1 MSSSFRP
8 LAATLMLASLVA
20 FANPAWAS
28 DEQKTATMSL
38 NGYGEV
44 TATPDMAMVT
54 SGVVSQ
60 ADTARDALTAN
71 TKAMTALIDQIKK
84 AGIEARDIQTSGFS
98 ISPRYAQ
105 KRLPKDGSWQEER
118 KIVGYQV
125 NNGVSVR
132 VRDLK
137 GLGALLDA
145 MVSEGANR
153 IGGINFIVSDANK
166 RLDEARTAA
175 VEDVQGKAKLYAE
188 AAGVKLGRILSIS
201 ENSYGMRPQPMLM
214 NRAKVMAE
222 GAPVPVEAG
231 EETLRSEVTITWEL
245 KD

>member
-1 MSSSFRP
+1 MSPSFRP

-20 FANPAWAS
+20 FAHPAWAS
-28 DEQKTATMSL
+28 DEDKTATMKLS
-38 NGYGEV
+38 GYGEV

-84 AGIEARDIQTSGFS
+84 AGIEPRDIQTSGFS

-105 KRLPKDGSWQEER
+105 KRIPNGRDWEEER
-118 KIVGYQV
+118 KIIGYQV
-125 NNGVSVR
+125 NNGVTVR

-166 RLDEARTAA
+166 RLDEARVAA
-175 VEDVQGKAKLYAE
+175 VEDVRAKAELYAK

-201 ENSYGMRPQPMLM
+201 ENSGGMRPQPMLM
-214 NRAKVMAE
+214 TRSKMMAE
-222 GAPVPVEAG
+222 AAPVPVEAG
-231 EETLRSEVTITWEL
+231 EETLSSEVTITWEL
-245 KD
+245 EQ